1 MDSNSIIIAMLVL
14 CGILTVAIV
23 FSEPLK
29 CLLRLV
35 GNSVLGAAALFAIN
49 TVFGFTGLG
58 VGINM
63 VTVFAA
69 GLLGIPGI
77 AALYIVRIILG

>member
-1 MDSNSIIIAMLVL
+1 MDSDSIIITLLVL

-29 CLLRLV
+29 HLLKLLA
-35 GNSVLGAAALFAIN
+35 NSVFGAVALFAIN

-63 VTVFAA
+63 VTIITA
-69 GLLGIPGI
+69 GVLGLPGI

>member
-1 MDSNSIIIAMLVL
+1 MDSDSIIITLLVL

-29 CLLRLV
+29 HLLKLLA
-35 GNSVLGAAALFAIN
+35 NSVFGAVAMFAIN

-63 VTVFAA
+63 VTIITA
-69 GLLGIPGI
+69 GVLGLPGI

>member
-1 MDSNSIIIAMLVL
+1 MDSDSIIITLLVL

-29 CLLRLV
+29 HLLKLLA
-35 GNSVLGAAALFAIN
+35 NSVFGAAAMFAIN

-63 VTVFAA
+63 VTIITA
-69 GLLGIPGI
+69 GVLGLPGI

>member
-1 MDSNSIIIAMLVL
+1 MSSDSIIITMLIL
-14 CGILTVAIV
+14 CGIITVLIV

-29 CLLRLV
+29 YLLRLAA
-35 GNSVLGAAALFAIN
+35 NSALGAGAMFLIN

-63 VTVFAA
+63 VTVLTV
-69 GLLGIPGI
+69 GLLGLPGI

>member
-1 MDSNSIIIAMLVL
+1 MDSDSIIITLLVL

-29 CLLRLV
+29 HLLKLLA
-35 GNSVLGAAALFAIN
+35 NSVFGAVAMFAIN
-49 TVFGFTGLG
+49 TVFGFTGLD

-63 VTVFAA
+63 VTIITA
-69 GLLGIPGI
+69 GVLGLPGI